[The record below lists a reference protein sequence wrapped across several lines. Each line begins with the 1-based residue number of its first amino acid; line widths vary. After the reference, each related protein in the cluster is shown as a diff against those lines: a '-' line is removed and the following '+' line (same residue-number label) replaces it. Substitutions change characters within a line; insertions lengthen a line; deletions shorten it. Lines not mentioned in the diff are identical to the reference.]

1 MRSKPSLLTIL
12 ISITLVSLP
21 LYVVR
26 CSSFS
31 FCIPPLPFTLLE
43 FLILLTFFV
52 WLLTKIKES
61 HFFEII
67 SEIRDKLPLLY
78 QILIFSFLFSALVAT
93 LTSTNFIGALG
104 HYRAFFI
111 EPLLLFIVIYDYL
124 TVTKNFK
131 LVLWSLFVS
140 GLWLS
145 LLALTEKTFGFNP
158 GNPVEF
164 LQRGRVSAVYTSS
177 NAIGLYL
184 GPITAVSFG
193 YWAFLA
199 KGKLA
204 EFVKTTE
211 ARLLLVSFVIFLGG
225 HYSSGSRGG
234 YLGLLLVFMFYFFY
248 FLFNKLASRFRKRL
262 ITTLI
267 TSIFIVFLGIFIVLF
282 NTTALLNNNFVTENF
297 SGLRPRLCIWEG
309 TTNLVQ
315 DKPILGSGLRGF
327 REDYPN
333 YQTCNSETAI
343 YPHNIFLNF
352 WTETGLF
359 GLLSFLLLVVVLV
372 RALLTKKPLDFLS
385 LALVGYFVYLLV
397 HGLFDVPYF
406 NNDLSAQFWVF
417 LALAVYKIRES

>member
-52 WLLTKIKES
+52 WLLTKIRES

-67 SEIRDKLPLLY
+67 SEIRDKLPLRY

-177 NAIGLYL
+177 NAIGL
-184 GPITAVSFG
+184 
-193 YWAFLA
+193 
-199 KGKLA
+199 
-204 EFVKTTE
+204 
-211 ARLLLVSFVIFLGG
+211 
-225 HYSSGSRGG
+225 
-234 YLGLLLVFMFYFFY
+234 
-248 FLFNKLASRFRKRL
+248 
-262 ITTLI
+262 
-267 TSIFIVFLGIFIVLF
+267 
-282 NTTALLNNNFVTENF
+282 
-297 SGLRPRLCIWEG
+297 
-309 TTNLVQ
+309 
-315 DKPILGSGLRGF
+315 
-327 REDYPN
+327 
-333 YQTCNSETAI
+333 
-343 YPHNIFLNF
+343 
-352 WTETGLF
+352 
-359 GLLSFLLLVVVLV
+359 
-372 RALLTKKPLDFLS
+372 
-385 LALVGYFVYLLV
+385 
-397 HGLFDVPYF
+397 
-406 NNDLSAQFWVF
+406 
-417 LALAVYKIRES
+417 